1 MRKKLFLFDIDG
13 TLLSPGPVS
22 RRTLDRVIAD
32 LLGQSPDL
40 QYEDVAGSTDPIIVQ
55 RALRKIG
62 VDSGEF
68 NEWTSKVITEY
79 LKRLPAVFDEAD
91 EPFVYDDALILLASI
106 LEQDNAVGVM
116 SGNMQAAAEVKLAK
130 FDLLQKFPFGIYADE
145 TDDRSAMPMIA
156 RERAWNV
163 YHEAFRLTDMII
175 IGDTAADAKASSDNG
190 CSSIIV
196 CRREEMKAKAKAA
209 GATLIVSTLTD
220 VDLKTFLH

>member
-1 MRKKLFLFDIDG
+1 LRKKLFLFDIDG

-68 NEWTSKVITEY
+68 NAWTSKVITEY

-91 EPFVYDDALILLASI
+91 EPFVYDDA
-106 LEQDNAVGVM
+106 D
-116 SGNMQAAAEVKLAK
+116 
-130 FDLLQKFPFGIYADE
+130 F
-145 TDDRSAMPMIA
+145 
-156 RERAWNV
+156 
-163 YHEAFRLTDMII
+163 
-175 IGDTAADAKASSDNG
+175 IG
-190 CSSIIV
+190 
-196 CRREEMKAKAKAA
+196 
-209 GATLIVSTLTD
+209 
-220 VDLKTFLH
+220 

>member
-62 VDSGEF
+62 VDGGEF

-91 EPFVYDDALILLASI
+91 EPFVYDDTLILLASI

-116 SGNMQAAAEVKLAK
+116 SGNMQAAAEIKLAK

-145 TDDRSAMPMIA
+145 TDDRSAMPIIA
-156 RERAWNV
+156 RERAWDV
-163 YHEAFRLTDMII
+163 YHEAFRLADMII
-175 IGDTAADAKASSDNG
+175 IGDTDADAKAAADNG
-190 CSSIIV
+190 CKSIIV
-196 CRREEMKAKAKAA
+196 SRRKETWLKAEAA
-209 GATLIVSTLTD
+209 GASLVVSSLAD
-220 VDLKTFLH
+220 VDLESFLS